1 MRERVLIVGS
11 GFVARA
17 VGHGLR
23 AESDAEI
30 LLTSTRAGAGAI
42 DDLPVATFEADVTR
56 NSADRLERVR
66 SFDPDVAVLAFGKG
80 IDPADTLRQ
89 VLLANAVYPL
99 ELVEWLRR
107 ETRCQSFVQVGTCF
121 EYGPSATGRPLA
133 ETDTPQP
140 FNPYG
145 AGKLAACLALRAFS
159 EASGCQVLHV
169 RPFTLFGPGEPPKRL
184 TPTLFDAALARAPAR
199 FSDGVQRR
207 DFVYAADAGSFFAS
221 LLRARHRLPAWQV
234 LNLCSGEGVRV
245 RDFVETAA
253 VVLRDRFGVGPA
265 ELRFDLPRKWH
276 NEPEAVVGDP
286 SLARQLLGWSSAWS
300 LPDAV
305 AHYWERHRA
314 LRPEHA
320 SERSCSAR

>member
-1 MRERVLIVGS
+1 M
-11 GFVARA
+11 
-17 VGHGLR
+17 
-23 AESDAEI
+23 
-30 LLTSTRAGAGAI
+30 
-42 DDLPVATFEADVTR
+42 
-56 NSADRLERVR
+56 
-66 SFDPDVAVLAFGKG
+66 
-80 IDPADTLRQ
+80 
-89 VLLANAVYPL
+89 
-99 ELVEWLRR
+99 
-107 ETRCQSFVQVGTCF
+107 
-121 EYGPSATGRPLA
+121 
-133 ETDTPQP
+133 
-140 FNPYG
+140 
-145 AGKLAACLALRAFS
+145 
-159 EASGCQVLHV
+159 LHV

-199 FSDGVQRR
+199 FSDGLQRR
-207 DFVYAADAGSFFAS
+207 DFVYAADVGSFFAS

-253 VVLRDRFGVGPA
+253 AVLRDRFGVGPA

>member
-1 MRERVLIVGS
+1 MSVRERVLIVGS

-17 VGHGLR
+17 VGRGLR
-23 AESDAEI
+23 AELDADI
-30 LLTSTRAGAGAI
+30 LLTSTRAGAAPI

-56 NSADRLERVR
+56 NSADRLDRVR
-66 SFDPDVAVLAFGKG
+66 SFAPDVAVLAFGKG
-80 IDPADTLRQ
+80 IDPADPLRQ

-99 ELVEWLRR
+99 EVVEWLRR
-107 ETRCQSFVQVGTCF
+107 ETRCRSFVQVGTCF

-184 TPTLFDAALARAPAR
+184 TPTLFDAALDRAPAR
-199 FSDGVQRR
+199 FSDGLQRR
-207 DFVYAADAGSFFAS
+207 DFVYAADVGSFFAS
-221 LLRARHRLPAWQV
+221 LLGARHRLPAWQV

-253 VVLRDRFGVGPA
+253 AVLRDRFGVGPA
-265 ELRFDLPRKWH
+265 ELRFDLPRKWRSEEH
-276 NEPEAVVGDP
+276 TSELQSRLHLVCRLLLEKKKNKRNE
-286 SLARQLLGWSSAWS
+286 R
-300 LPDAV
+300 
-305 AHYWERHRA
+305 RHVI
-314 LRPEHA
+314 
-320 SERSCSAR
+320 